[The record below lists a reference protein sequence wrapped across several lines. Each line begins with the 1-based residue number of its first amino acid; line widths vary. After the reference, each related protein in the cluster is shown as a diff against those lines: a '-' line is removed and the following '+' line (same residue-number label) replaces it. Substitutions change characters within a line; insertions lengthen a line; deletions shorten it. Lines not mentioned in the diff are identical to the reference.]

1 VAIIDVLDDGRGDS
15 KAEGDTGLLRLYLFV
30 SREKCKFTIA
40 NIKFQCN
47 THQQLSSLSPKY
59 TVISNIYQTIEV
71 PKSVDSI
78 NI

>member
-1 VAIIDVLDDGRGDS
+1 MLYYIADGRGDS

-47 THQQLSSLSPKY
+47 THPQLSALSPKY
-59 TVISNIYQTIEV
+59 NVISNIHQTIEV